1 MRMQEEV
8 ALERQRIERAQGLRR
23 LQSDMDRMVLELMG
37 ADRMLGCPPHAF
49 RPNMDVYYSKA
60 AEAMIVEL
68 ELAGVDPDSVRLEA
82 HERVLRIR
90 GQRVHR
96 RQAEKVYQQMEIAYG
111 PFERRVHL
119 PLEIDAGEATAQ
131 STRKAS
137 CASPCRSRLH
147 VSRGASPSI
156 KPAPTRR
163 SSRAAPRRRSS
174 RRPPRPRRSDV
185 SEQTPSDDLFVAI
198 LADAT
203 EASDIADMAAA
214 LEVTSNAAQI
224 AEENEGRSDEGD
236 RTETPKSCPSY
247 RSKRRWSSPTP

>member
-1 MRMQEEV
+1 MQEEV
-8 ALERQRIERAQGLRR
+8 ALERQRKERAQGLRR

-68 ELAGVDPDSVRLEA
+68 ELAGVDPGSVRLEA

-119 PLEIDAGEATAQ
+119 PLEIDAGEATAVYEEGFLRI
-131 STRKAS
+131 TLPIAPARE
-137 CASPCRSRLH
+137 SR
-147 VSRGASPSI
+147 RIPINQAGAE
-156 KPAPTRR
+156 
-163 SSRAAPRRRSS
+163 RRSS
-174 RRPPRPRRSDV
+174 RRRRDAARAV
-185 SEQTPSDDLFVAI
+185 DL
-198 LADAT
+198 
-203 EASDIADMAAA
+203 
-214 LEVTSNAAQI
+214 
-224 AEENEGRSDEGD
+224 RD
-236 RTETPKSCPSY
+236 RGGLT
-247 RSKRRWSSPTP
+247 